1 MCLFRTTIM
10 TEIFILLGLILLNGV
25 FAIAEITLVSARKS
39 RLEVQAKK
47 GNKRAKA
54 ALFLSENPEI
64 FLSSVQ
70 IGITLISI
78 FTGVYS
84 GEKFGEDLM
93 PYIARVE
100 LFAPYAESIATT
112 LIVVTVT
119 ILSIILGELIPK
131 RIGLMSAEKI
141 ALIVAIPMRWFA
153 KTVHPLVWLLNSVAN
168 LFFKIFRLKT
178 VPDNQVTEEEIK
190 AIISE
195 GTEQGTIDEAE
206 QEIIERVFH
215 LGDRNITSL
224 MTHRNDIL
232 WFELND
238 NEAKIKEKIFK
249 EPHSVYPICDGDIDN
264 IKGIVSIKDLYVA
277 NDFTLFKDLMTPA
290 IFVPEN
296 NSAYQVLEK
305 FKASKIHCCFIV
317 DEYGS
322 VQGMITLNDILEA
335 IVGDIP
341 EQHIQDYDIVERAD
355 GSFWVDAQI
364 PFYDFLARFEK
375 TEWMHEGEHE
385 FDTLAGFI
393 LHTLERIPTVGE
405 KLSWKG
411 FSMEIVDM
419 DGHRI
424 DKVLI
429 TPSEQIR
436 QEMEEEQE

>member
-1 MCLFRTTIM
+1 M
-10 TEIFILLGLILLNGV
+10 TEIFILVGLILLNGV

-39 RLEVQAKK
+39 RLELQAKK
-47 GNKRAKA
+47 GNKRAQA

-84 GEKFGEDLM
+84 GEKFGKDLM
-93 PYIARVE
+93 PHIARIE
-100 LFAPYAESIATT
+100 AFAPYAETISTT

-153 KTVHPLVWLLNSVAN
+153 KTVHPLVWLLNTVTN

-277 NDFTLFKDLMTPA
+277 NDFTLFKDLMTPS

-305 FKASKIHCCFIV
+305 FKVSKIHCCFIV

-341 EQHIQDYDIVERAD
+341 EQHIEDYDIVERED
-355 GSFWVDAQI
+355 GSFLVDAQI

-393 LHTLERIPTVGE
+393 LHTLERIPMVGE

-429 TPSEQIR
+429 TLSEQIR

>member
-1 MCLFRTTIM
+1 MWRFRTTIM
-10 TEIFILLGLILLNGV
+10 TEIFILVGLILLNGI

-39 RLEVQAKK
+39 RLELQAKK
-47 GNKRAKA
+47 GNKRAQA
-54 ALFLSENPEI
+54 ALYLSENPEI

-84 GEKFGEDLM
+84 GEKFGKDLM
-93 PYIARVE
+93 PLIARIE
-100 LFAPYAESIATT
+100 AFAPYAETISTT

-141 ALIVAIPMRWFA
+141 ALVVAIPMRWFS
-153 KTVHPLVWLLNSVAN
+153 KTVHPLVWLLNTITN

-296 NSAYQVLEK
+296 NTAYQVLEK

-341 EQHIQDYDIVERAD
+341 EQHIEDYDIVERED
-355 GSFWVDAQI
+355 GSFLVDAQI

-393 LHTLERIPTVGE
+393 LHTLERIPMVGE

-429 TPSEQIR
+429 SLSEQIR